1 MKLDNLEKYISVI
14 PLGYS
19 EVKFK
24 TKKYGMS
31 RTDFAGEKSTKVY
44 AEERGG
50 NDYISFNYYRT
61 KNGGLLKTCEMPEQ
75 KVLDFLA
82 EMTLL
87 KNSTNR

>member
-1 MKLDNLEKYISVI
+1 LS
-14 PLGYS
+14 
-19 EVKFK
+19 
-24 TKKYGMS
+24 
-31 RTDFAGEKSTKVY
+31 
-44 AEERGG
+44 G

-61 KNGGLLKTCEMPEQ
+61 QKGGLIKTCEMPEQ